1 MQKVYKKLPAHPLF
15 ISDYVVYYARVA
27 RTFILVSLLCVCVCV
42 TLLFGSAKQK
52 LLKVEI
58 FLFSVFIFTP
68 TRVIVLMMFITNIG
82 CKDIKFC
89 WK

>member
-1 MQKVYKKLPAHPLF
+1 M
-15 ISDYVVYYARVA
+15 
-27 RTFILVSLLCVCVCV
+27 
-42 TLLFGSAKQK
+42 
-52 LLKVEI
+52 LKVEI

-89 WK
+89 WKRQTMQRKMCLRLRLHDLGHFLQTVDAF